1 MSFKYRFILSFVSIE
16 IFFILLIVSMNFYAI
31 NSSSKQLTQEK
42 ISSNISLIDELIKV
56 PISVYDLAT
65 LDNIVTNSAALEH
78 INSIVILD
86 NQDRILSSQF
96 NFNYLT
102 KEDIISLKYDKSLK
116 FDDKTFEVKYSK
128 VYDDNIFLGTNYIIF
143 DTTANSTFIENMQNK
158 TLLIIFFEIL
168 FSTILSYLIGN
179 ALTKKLTN
187 LSLIAQEIGK
197 NKIINI
203 PYLELKDEIGIL
215 SNSLSQMQKDLKTRN
230 NKLKKLAKTLNSQKQ
245 ELIENQKYKDS
256 FFANMSHELKTPLNS
271 INILSS
277 LMKKNK
283 DNNLTVSQ
291 IKNMEIIN
299 KCGKHLTALINDILD
314 ISKLEA
320 KEIILQTEIFDFKGH
335 VLEIKEMFESQILEK
350 NLQFD
355 FKYDENVM
363 FIKNDKKLISQIII
377 NLLSNAIKFASKG
390 KIGFIVSNK
399 DEYVEIIISDQGIGI
414 ANDKLSHI
422 FDRFKQVDGSTSR
435 KFGGTGLGLA
445 ICKELVSL
453 LQGSIEVSS
462 EINVGSEFKVL
473 IKKNI
478 EDSNTSIDEN
488 KQIIKH
494 IQTQNKPDIEVE
506 KKCDDVVILNNDPI
520 KFFDVIVE
528 LKRNKKNVTQVDTLE
543 ALENHLIKNQYI
555 VFVLDIIL
563 IEESE
568 LDRIANSYPNIEI
581 FIICES
587 KNDLNENIK
596 QKVKK
601 VFEKPLNKKELIS
614 SII

>member
-335 VLEIKEMFESQILEK
+335 ILEIKEMFESQILEK

-399 DEYVEIIISDQGIGI
+399 DEYIEIIISDQGIGI

>member
-230 NKLKKLAKTLNSQKQ
+230 DKLKKLAKTLNSQKQ

-453 LQGSIEVSS
+453 LQGSIEVNS

>member
-399 DEYVEIIISDQGIGI
+399 DEYIEIIISDQGIGI

-528 LKRNKKNVTQVDTLE
+528 LKRNKKNITQVDTLE

>member
-399 DEYVEIIISDQGIGI
+399 DEYIEIIISDQGIGI

>member
-399 DEYVEIIISDQGIGI
+399 DEYIEIIISD
-414 ANDKLSHI
+414 
-422 FDRFKQVDGSTSR
+422 
-435 KFGGTGLGLA
+435 
-445 ICKELVSL
+445 
-453 LQGSIEVSS
+453 
-462 EINVGSEFKVL
+462 KV
-473 IKKNI
+473 
-478 EDSNTSIDEN
+478 
-488 KQIIKH
+488 
-494 IQTQNKPDIEVE
+494 
-506 KKCDDVVILNNDPI
+506 
-520 KFFDVIVE
+520 
-528 LKRNKKNVTQVDTLE
+528 
-543 ALENHLIKNQYI
+543 
-555 VFVLDIIL
+555 
-563 IEESE
+563 
-568 LDRIANSYPNIEI
+568 
-581 FIICES
+581 
-587 KNDLNENIK
+587 
-596 QKVKK
+596 
-601 VFEKPLNKKELIS
+601 
-614 SII
+614 

>member
-335 VLEIKEMFESQILEK
+335 ILEIKEMFESQILEK